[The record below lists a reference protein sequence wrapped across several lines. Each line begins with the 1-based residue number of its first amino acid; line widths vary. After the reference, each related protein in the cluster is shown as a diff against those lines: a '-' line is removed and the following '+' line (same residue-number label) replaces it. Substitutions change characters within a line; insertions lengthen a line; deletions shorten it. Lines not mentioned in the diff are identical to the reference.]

1 MTFTQNNKTICFKYG
16 QHGHGLKN
24 CPLDKDNALAKP
36 DWWINQP
43 GNKEKL
49 TNMFQTKFSL
59 PQKMTM

>member
-1 MTFTQNNKTICFKYG
+1 MTFTQNNKTICFKCG

-43 GNKEKL
+43 
-49 TNMFQTKFSL
+49 
-59 PQKMTM
+59 